1 MFFFHKPIDNQNLYD
16 TMQIWEAI
24 AGLSEL

>member
-1 MFFFHKPIDNQNLYD
+1 MFFSNKPIDNQNLYD
-16 TMQIWEAI
+16 IMQIWEAI